1 MKIVKKYVYIY
12 IVFITRGLYA
22 HRSSKILIETVIE

>member
-1 MKIVKKYVYIY
+1 MYIYIY